1 MSLFPHNKVK
11 KLIYPKPHAKNKKTF
26 ASSSKST
33 RADSKN
39 IISIERGKL
48 IEKVEYF
55 DIYSDLI
62 PERQKFQK
70 YIKKYPKD
78 EDDETSMN
86 SNYSNDKLPLTK
98 FKKPLS
104 QKKPKIEL
112 IKYFKEDGDYVN
124 FPIYK
129 ERELKIDIYDKK
141 VTIESGEDDF
151 LSDEGTIDYGLQKV
165 EKDLL
170 NAFDI
175 IKKENCRCL
184 ENLKRYSKLI
194 DKDKR
199 LNLKK
204 NLPIHK

>member
-1 MSLFPHNKVK
+1 MSHFLQDKVK
-11 KLIYPKPHAKNKKTF
+11 KLIYPKPHVKNKKAF

-39 IISIERGKL
+39 IITLESDKL

-62 PERQKFQK
+62 PERQKLQK
-70 YIKKYPKD
+70 YIKSYPKD
-78 EDDETSMN
+78 EDDETSIN
-86 SNYSNDKLPLTK
+86 SNYSYDKLPLKK
-98 FKKPLS
+98 FKKPFS
-104 QKKPKIEL
+104 QKKPKIKL
-112 IKYFKEDGDYVN
+112 VKYFKEDGDFIN
-124 FPIYK
+124 FPIFK

-141 VTIESGEDDF
+141 VNIESGEDDF
-151 LSDEGTIDYGLQKV
+151 LSDEGTIDYGLKKV

-184 ENLKRYSKLI
+184 GNLKRYSKLI
-194 DKDKR
+194 NKDKR